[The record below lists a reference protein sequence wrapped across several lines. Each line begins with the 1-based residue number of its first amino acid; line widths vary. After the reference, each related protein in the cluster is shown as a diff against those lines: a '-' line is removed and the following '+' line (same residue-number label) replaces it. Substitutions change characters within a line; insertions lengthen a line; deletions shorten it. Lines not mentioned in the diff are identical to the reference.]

1 MEWIKLSEPQ
11 FEDVIC
17 SEVNEAILK
26 KEVGYVG
33 GYIDAFTNQLR
44 DYLNFPHIGLFSSG
58 TASIHLAL
66 KLLDVKSGDE
76 VICQS
81 LTFVASVN
89 PVTYLGAK
97 PIFIGSEVSGWNMSP
112 NYLAAALE
120 DRKKKGRQAKAIIVV
135 HLYGMPA
142 NMEEIMRLS
151 NEYGVPVIED
161 AAEALGSKT
170 SKGFCGTLADLGV
183 LSFNANKII
192 TTGGGG
198 ALLAKS
204 EELIT
209 KARFLGLQAK
219 DPAPHYE
226 HSELGFNY
234 AFSNLNAVLGFTQ
247 FKKIDYKIRK
257 RRAAYE
263 HYKRNIEANG
273 HITFQEGHSEDFS
286 NRWLTAVIVPDTSI
300 SVKLQHYLRENFVE
314 TRPVWKPIHLQPLYK
329 DCDYFGDRLEENLF
343 YKGICLPSGSGLR
356 EEQLFKVTDLL
367 NEFMSPLFS

>member
-11 FEDVIC
+11 FEDVIS

-44 DYLNFPHIGLFSSG
+44 DYLNVPHIGLFSSG

-120 DRKKKGRQAKAIIVV
+120 DRKSKGRQVKAIIVV

-151 NEYGVPVIED
+151 REYDVPVIED

-170 SKGFCGTLADLGV
+170 SKGFCGTLADLGI

-209 KARFLGLQAK
+209 NARFLGLQAK

-226 HSELGFNY
+226 HSQLGFNY
-234 AFSNLNAVLGFTQ
+234 AFSNLNAVLGFSQ
-247 FKKIDYKIRK
+247 FKQIESKIGK

-263 HYKRNIEANG
+263 HYKKNIEAKG
-273 HITFQEGHSEDFS
+273 YITFQEGYLDDFS
-286 NRWLTAVIVPDTSI
+286 NRWLTAITVPDNSI
-300 SVKLQHYLRENFVE
+300 SVKLQQYLSENFVE

-329 DCDYFGDRLEENLF
+329 DCDYFGDRLEEDLF
-343 YKGICLPSGSGLR
+343 YNGICLPSGSGLG

-367 NEFMSPLFS
+367 NKFMKPHCS